1 MKQKM
6 IFRFLALLS
15 LVVIFAMTSC
25 KKEQGPIAAV
35 NVLATSGYKSGDVIG
50 NGGSA
55 SRTFKFIN
63 SSTTAG
69 WDMSMDAT
77 SGSFRLILK
86 DATGAVKVDKI
97 LVAGIGDQSADGT
110 SPAGTAG
117 EWTATVTLT
126 NFNGSGD
133 YSFN

>member
-1 MKQKM
+1 MKLKM
-6 IFRFLALLS
+6 KFSVLTMIS
-15 LVVIFAMTSC
+15 IVVMFAMTSC
-25 KKEQGPIAAV
+25 KKEQGPTAAV
-35 NVLATSGYKSGDVIG
+35 NVLATSGYESGDVIG

-69 WDMSMDAT
+69 WDMSMNAT
-77 SGSFRLILK
+77 SGSFRLVLK
-86 DATGAVKVDKI
+86 DATGAVKVDKT
-97 LVAGIGDQSADGT
+97 LTAGEGVQSADGT

-133 YSFN
+133 YSFK